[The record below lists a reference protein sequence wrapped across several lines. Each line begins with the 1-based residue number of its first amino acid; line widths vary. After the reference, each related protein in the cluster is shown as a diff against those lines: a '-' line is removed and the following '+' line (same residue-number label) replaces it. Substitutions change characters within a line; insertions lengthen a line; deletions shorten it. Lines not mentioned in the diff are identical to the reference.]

1 MSIGSIIGAIFVAVI
16 VFSIAAFILRRRPRR
31 LKNEYFVNSW
41 KELQQHCKDK
51 TTWPQALM
59 AADRLLDEALK
70 KRRFRGKSMGERL
83 VAAQRKISNNDSVW
97 YAHNLCKKT
106 IDDADLKLKE
116 AEVKQALMGIR
127 QALKDLG
134 AFRDDTSSGS

>member
-1 MSIGSIIGAIFVAVI
+1 MSIGTIIGAIIIAIIVISTAV
-16 VFSIAAFILRRRPRR
+16 FTLRRRPRR
-31 LKNEYFVNSW
+31 LKNEYFAGSW
-41 KELQQHCKDK
+41 KELQQYCKDK
-51 TTWPQALM
+51 ATWPQALM

-70 KRRFRGKSMGERL
+70 KRRFKGKSMGERL

-97 YAHNLCKKT
+97 YAHNLCKKA

-134 AFRDDTSSGS
+134 AFRDDTSSGT